1 MIHFPFIFRELS
13 RSSNQALVFVLCVT
27 LSLGTITAFS
37 GFSQSVDQALSN
49 DARELHAADII
60 IRSDSELSD
69 ALDQALKKL
78 VREEQIAHTRYY
90 EFNSVIRSAKENA
103 SLLSDLKI
111 VEKGYPFYGT
121 VVLKSGRA
129 FHEMM
134 TKGSAVVG
142 QSLLDRLG
150 LQVGDAIH
158 VGYSSLTIRDVV
170 VSEPDRPVNF
180 FSFGP
185 RVFVSDEDREALGLI
200 EKGSRI
206 SYMHLLKVRDPNRL
220 DPIAANLRKAAASD
234 RERVDTFKT
243 ARSSVKRFLDNFL
256 FFLKLVGFFIMIVA
270 GFGIQGTLTAFINEK
285 KTTIA
290 MMKTMG
296 ATNRYITVHFM
307 FIVFFLA
314 SVGIMIGL
322 ITGYMVQHGLAWAL
336 ASFLPPDMQVSIS
349 WPCVLEGIV
358 LGFSVV
364 TLFAFLPMYRLKETR
379 PVTILRKEL
388 GRIPSK
394 WPFYASWSMCII
406 FFSGLI
412 LWHMKDL
419 QSGLIFIGGI
429 FGLILI
435 AYLLAQWMLYILK
448 KLNMRSL
455 AIRQAVKGLFRRG
468 GSTKPVVITLTASLC
483 VIFSIFLIEKNLETT
498 FVQSFPEDL
507 PNLFFLDIQPSQVED
522 FASTVGREVKLYPV
536 VQARIEIIAGEKIDR
551 QEERRRRGDSLSRVF
566 NVTYRDDL
574 LDTEEII
581 KGRTLFQ
588 NDWKEP
594 QISVLDTVLEMKKM
608 NVGDKILFRIQGV
621 PLEARIS
628 SIRTQIGESMSPFF
642 YFVFQKEILKEAPQT
657 IFSSLR
663 VEKDQIAYIQNQ
675 VVSKFPNIS
684 VIDVSETIKVFSGL
698 MKQLSVIVQFFS
710 LLSVAAG
717 ILILISTIFATR
729 AERIIESVYYRVLGA
744 KKSFVF
750 QVLAL
755 ENMLIGLLSALL
767 ALALAQISTLL
778 FCKFS
783 FDILYR
789 PFLWP
794 CMLML
799 CAAVSLVVVIGIMT
813 SKSIMDKKPITFLRE
828 QPDV

>member
-1 MIHFPFIFRELS
+1 
-13 RSSNQALVFVLCVT
+13 
-27 LSLGTITAFS
+27 
-37 GFSQSVDQALSN
+37 
-49 DARELHAADII
+49 
-60 IRSDSELSD
+60 
-69 ALDQALKKL
+69 
-78 VREEQIAHTRYY
+78 
-90 EFNSVIRSAKENA
+90 
-103 SLLSDLKI
+103 
-111 VEKGYPFYGT
+111 
-121 VVLKSGRA
+121 
-129 FHEMM
+129 
-134 TKGSAVVG
+134 
-142 QSLLDRLG
+142 
-150 LQVGDAIH
+150 
-158 VGYSSLTIRDVV
+158 
-170 VSEPDRPVNF
+170 
-180 FSFGP
+180 
-185 RVFVSDEDREALGLI
+185 
-200 EKGSRI
+200 
-206 SYMHLLKVRDPNRL
+206 
-220 DPIAANLRKAAASD
+220 
-234 RERVDTFKT
+234 
-243 ARSSVKRFLDNFL
+243 
-256 FFLKLVGFFIMIVA
+256 
-270 GFGIQGTLTAFINEK
+270 
-285 KTTIA
+285 
-290 MMKTMG
+290 
-296 ATNRYITVHFM
+296 
-307 FIVFFLA
+307 
-314 SVGIMIGL
+314 
-322 ITGYMVQHGLAWAL
+322 
-336 ASFLPPDMQVSIS
+336 
-349 WPCVLEGIV
+349 
-358 LGFSVV
+358 
-364 TLFAFLPMYRLKETR
+364 
-379 PVTILRKEL
+379 L

-536 VQARIEIIAGEKIDR
+536 VQARIETIAGEKIDR